1 MPCGRPGYSP
11 ATNTG
16 ERHIE
21 NSIGQFCINV
31 SDIDRAVEFWEG
43 VIGIPV
49 SSRTDIPNV
58 KEVVLQAEV
67 GGSRIQLAQ
76 HLDHEGPIDMG
87 SAMWKLYVNTDD
99 CQALY
104 DKAIA
109 AGCESVSEPARLD
122 RWPVT
127 MAYVKDR
134 DGYLIEFV
142 EYHEGTPE
150 GVPDPKKVG

>member
-1 MPCGRPGYSP
+1 MVSILLQYCF
-11 ATNTG
+11 NVID
-16 ERHIE
+16 IE
-21 NSIGQFCINV
+21 ELI
-31 SDIDRAVEFWEG
+31 EFWDG
-43 VIGIPV
+43 VIGIPLQ
-49 SSRTDIPNV
+49 SRTEIPNA
-58 KEVVLQAEV
+58 KEAVLQSPA
-67 GGSRIQLAQ
+67 GGSRMQLAQ

-109 AGCESVSEPARLD
+109 AGCESVSAPARLD

>member
-1 MPCGRPGYSP
+1 MV
-11 ATNTG
+11 
-16 ERHIE
+16 
-21 NSIGQFCINV
+21 SILSQYCINV
-31 SDIDRAVEFWEG
+31 SDIEKSIEFWDG
-43 VIGIPV
+43 VIGIPLQ
-49 SSRTDIPNV
+49 SRTEIPNA
-58 KEVVLQAEV
+58 KEAVLQSPA
-67 GGSRIQLAQ
+67 GGSRMQLAQ

-109 AGCESVSEPARLD
+109 AGCESVSAPARLE

-127 MAYVKDR
+127 MAFIKDR